1 MKNNIRDAIF
11 KYAVLDICRILYP
24 TWSISRR
31 MLCIWR
37 TNLPRGKCLL
47 RRVFFFFC
55 CCWFWFSMVIPRI
68 YILYNFFFR
77 KKRMRS
83 WLVGRWDI
91 SQKPRVIRAW
101 PCLCHSQVTVVC
113 LYVLK
118 KSRCAVN
125 SASARDTER
134 FLVQGLRY
142 LAVVCQAAN
151 AEMSPIFSFVVCL
164 ILKSTRGGIKGLQYF
179 GNFN

>member
-1 MKNNIRDAIF
+1 MRDH
-11 KYAVLDICRILYP
+11 VCVTLR
-24 TWSISRR
+24 
-31 MLCIWR
+31 
-37 TNLPRGKCLL
+37 LL
-47 RRVFFFFC
+47 SCV
-55 CCWFWFSMVIPRI
+55 
-68 YILYNFFFR
+68 
-77 KKRMRS
+77 
-83 WLVGRWDI
+83 
-91 SQKPRVIRAW
+91 
-101 PCLCHSQVTVVC
+101 
-113 LYVLK
+113 YVLK

>member
-37 TNLPRGKCLL
+37 TNLPLGKCLL
-47 RRVFFFFC
+47 RRVFFFLLLLLFL
-55 CCWFWFSMVIPRI
+55 
-68 YILYNFFFR
+68 ILDGDSKNLHFIQFFFR